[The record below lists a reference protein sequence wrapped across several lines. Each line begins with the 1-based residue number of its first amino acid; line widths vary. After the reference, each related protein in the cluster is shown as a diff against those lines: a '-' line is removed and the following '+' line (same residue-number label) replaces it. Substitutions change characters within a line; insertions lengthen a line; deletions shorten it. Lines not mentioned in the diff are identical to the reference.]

1 MINLFHCAIET
12 MSTNRKQVKTVFCP
26 EVGLPDDFKSHSRK
40 RGRSSF
46 HASNKKQTQDK
57 SFEHLLSS
65 VKDFSSVSL
74 TGQSRKKF
82 EDDKLTKLG
91 ALPVKQQ
98 KMPFQMRIGLIA
110 GKKKR
115 DARKNIELK
124 ESGQVVA
131 KSQQQK
137 SKSKPREKKD
147 RGLDVNTRGGVFHLK
162 KSNIPSKHRR

>member
-1 MINLFHCAIET
+1 

-40 RGRSSF
+40 RGRESDRLSVGMSSF